1 MMRRYELRKE
11 DTKQRIDT
19 LEKRRD
25 EFYSQMGKIEDKIAN
40 MFEQSVEEQEK
51 LVDFKRKGDVL
62 DSYLEFLEN
71 QLVIDALQECSY
83 SIENFDMSEKDRLLV
98 ILRNGEDILFDWYVQ
113 KKKEGYD
120 FNHIE
125 PLHKI
130 LKEDYEDY
138 YNQRVG
144 NIEVEEN
151 E

>member
-11 DTKQRIDT
+11 DTKQRIDA

>member
-11 DTKQRIDT
+11 DTKQRIDA

-71 QLVIDALQECSY
+71 Q
-83 SIENFDMSEKDRLLV
+83 
-98 ILRNGEDILFDWYVQ
+98 
-113 KKKEGYD
+113 
-120 FNHIE
+120 
-125 PLHKI
+125 
-130 LKEDYEDY
+130 
-138 YNQRVG
+138 
-144 NIEVEEN
+144 
-151 E
+151 

>member
-1 MMRRYELRKE
+1 MRRYELRKE
-11 DTKQRIDT
+11 DTKQRIDA

-138 YNQRVG
+138 YNKRVG

>member
-1 MMRRYELRKE
+1 MRRYELRKE
-11 DTKQRIDT
+11 DTKQRIDA